1 MDPDY
6 AKYLLEKTRQDY
18 NLIAEDYARTRAY
31 IPEDIRKLGEYVLAG
46 ERVLD
51 LGCANGRLS
60 EVLKIKK
67 VNYFGVDISSRL
79 IKIAKK
85 NYPEVKFQIADALSL
100 PFSADFFDKIYS
112 MSVLHNIPSRNFQ
125 LQYLKETKRVLK
137 PGGILILRVWDFWK
151 RKAAVK
157 LISKYTFLK
166 LIRKSKLD
174 FKDVFVPWKDS
185 NGKILI
191 RRYLQCFTKKEL
203 EDLAREAG
211 FKIKK
216 SWCSGKDPRINIYL
230 IAEK

>member
-60 EVLKIKK
+60 EVLKTKK

-112 MSVLHNIPSRNFQ
+112 ISVLHNIPSRNFQ

-137 PGGILILRVWDFWK
+137 SGGILILRVWDFWK
-151 RKAAVK
+151 RKAALR

-174 FKDVFVPWKDS
+174 FKDVFVPWRDS
-185 NGKILI
+185 SGKILI
-191 RRYLQCFTKKEL
+191 QRYFHCFTKKEL

-216 SWCSGKDPRINIYL
+216 SWRSGKDPRINIYL